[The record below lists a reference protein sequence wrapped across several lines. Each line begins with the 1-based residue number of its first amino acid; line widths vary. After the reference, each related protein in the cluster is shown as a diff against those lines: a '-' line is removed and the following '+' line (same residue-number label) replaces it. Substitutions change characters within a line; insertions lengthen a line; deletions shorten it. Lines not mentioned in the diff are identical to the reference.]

1 MSADQRRTVM
11 TDVLEQEV
19 TVARRSSDGMVWL
32 YAPQGVALTADEA
45 WQVAQAMIADQEP
58 ADPVRCPKCG
68 GPHPFHDPAC
78 VVHPDLIQD
87 HNEQEPTMT
96 EHDVRVAAAVARFRL
111 DQAAYALACGV
122 VDAEVWTPEGMVVPD
137 REALVAR
144 FREARDAWIAADG
157 AVRALEPEGREP

>member
-58 ADPVRCPKCG
+58 
-68 GPHPFHDPAC
+68 
-78 VVHPDLIQD
+78 
-87 HNEQEPTMT
+87 
-96 EHDVRVAAAVARFRL
+96 
-111 DQAAYALACGV
+111 
-122 VDAEVWTPEGMVVPD
+122 
-137 REALVAR
+137 
-144 FREARDAWIAADG
+144 
-157 AVRALEPEGREP
+157 EGRES